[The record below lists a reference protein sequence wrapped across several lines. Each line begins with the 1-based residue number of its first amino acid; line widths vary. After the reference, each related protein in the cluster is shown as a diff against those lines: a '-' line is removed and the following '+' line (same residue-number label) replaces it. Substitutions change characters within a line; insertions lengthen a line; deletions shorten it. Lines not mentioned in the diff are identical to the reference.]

1 MKFEDEGISAVL
13 LQILESTYQ
22 ELHKLAL
29 SQVNDGENRK
39 ISTEILDQMIDIRG
53 KIIKL
58 KLEQK

>member
-1 MKFEDEGISAVL
+1 MNHEDEGISAVL

-29 SQVNDGENRK
+29 SQVNDGEKK
-39 ISTEILDQMIDIRG
+39 ISVEILDQMIDIRG

-58 KLEQK
+58 KLDQK